1 MARKCLAPVVH
12 GYSLLHAALLAS
24 AFQPQHTA
32 PGRCVM
38 KTKRQK
44 SGSALALLV
53 SVLAGGIGNSAI
65 AQDAVWRVTSP
76 PGALSTCSPM
86 APLCFDLTHMEVK
99 KTPNDAGS
107 MEEWT
112 VKFTASV
119 GNLSKSK
126 DVEVKDNY
134 YMVLGPG
141 LIYNL
146 GLRFCVSNHQGRTFD
161 LRVTGYEEDMWPN
174 PDDPIPKLRI
184 VVVNPCSIGGEANL
198 NVTDVGS
205 SISRCK
211 KSDGGDR
218 EACYYINGQLQ

>member
-12 GYSLLHAALLAS
+12 GSSLLLAALLAS
-24 AFQPQHTA
+24 AFLPQLTS

-65 AQDAVWRVTSP
+65 AQDAVWRVAPP

-86 APLCFDLTHMEVK
+86 APLCFDLTHMKVRN
-99 KTPNDAGS
+99 TPNDAGS
-107 MEEWT
+107 QEEWT
-112 VKFTASV
+112 VKFTASA

-126 DVEVKDNY
+126 YVEVKDSY
-134 YMVLGPG
+134 AGTG
-141 LIYNL
+141 LTYNL
-146 GLRFCVSNHQGRTFD
+146 GLRFCVSDHQGGTFE

-184 VVVNPCSIGGEANL
+184 IVVNPCSTGGEPNL